1 MPPDEEHITHEAVIT
16 KSGGGGKDLNWDK
29 WKHIKKKKQ
38 KNKKNCQETLS
49 LAKNNVIISV
59 YKGAIVLRIQEIIY
73 LMFSKLVKQISHL

>member
-1 MPPDEEHITHEAVIT
+1 METQKTEQT
-16 KSGGGGKDLNWDK
+16 
-29 WKHIKKKKQ
+29 KKKNKT
-38 KNKKNCQETLS
+38 NKKNCQETLS